1 MASECT
7 IKVHCTLAEKR
18 GITAKAEKAHLTAS
32 AYLKTRGL
40 SKTLRDPGRIQLAC
54 AVERAEASLAS
65 LFERLTQRGP
75 NLTSASNAILI
86 SDLLAIRSA
95 LEAAL
100 THRDEGAGT

>member
-1 MASECT
+1 MASKPT
-7 IKVHCTLAEKR
+7 LKVHCTPEEKCE
-18 GITAKAEKAHLTAS
+18 ITAKAEKAHLSIS

-40 SKTLRDPGRIQLAC
+40 SRTLREPSRIQLAC

-65 LFERLTQRGP
+65 LFERLEPQGRDM
-75 NLTSASNAILI
+75 NSASAAILI
-86 SDLLAIRSA
+86 SELLAIRSA